1 METKGDSMRT
11 WPAYL
16 IALIAATACSG
27 STTTPIDTT
36 FENPSGPYQSTMV
49 AITGIGEG
57 GMSVTPKA
65 IPEGYFV
72 ADIKI
77 RVRNAKPNTT
87 YTVQRAP
94 EIGRPLA
101 SNGICERA
109 LGLAPWSSVD
119 APAAAFM
126 TFIPA
131 GGTAPATFVTSAK
144 GDGMLDF
151 RFEAAVIPKDTR
163 FDVMF
168 RLLDDTAA
176 PTAVILSKCVTVT
189 VI

>member
-1 METKGDSMRT
+1 MRT
-11 WPAYL
+11 WPACL
-16 IALIAATACSG
+16 IAIVAATACSG
-27 STTTPIDTT
+27 STTPIDPM
-36 FENPSGPYQSTMV
+36 FDNPTGPYQSTMV
-49 AITGIGEG
+49 AVAGVGVG

-94 EIGRPLA
+94 EIGRA
-101 SNGICERA
+101 MGSNGICERA
-109 LGLAPWSSVD
+109 LGLAPWSSAD
-119 APAAAFM
+119 TPAAAFI

-131 GGTAPATFVTSAK
+131 GGTAPATFMTSAS

-151 RFEAAVIPKDTR
+151 QFQAATIPKDTR

-168 RLLDDTAA
+168 RLLDDTTA
-176 PTAVILSKCVTVT
+176 PTAVILSQCVTVT